1 MINGVLCAI
10 GAKHASNGGELMM
23 KSDNL
28 ANKYRPKTWEDVTE
42 QPVVVNMLKSMC
54 ESDDLVNRNFLL
66 TGPAGCGKASP
77 LDTHILTTSGWKELG
92 DTKLGDEV
100 YTAQGHVGKII
111 AQFMFASQPIY
122 DLIFDDGSSLRVAK
136 NHNNCIYVKRFD
148 DNKMEYIDAIS
159 TDYLVAIFNRLDVEV
174 YIDNPARFISV
185 SELNKY
191 SELYPVPTAEYRR
204 LVDICYLGDDSC
216 MCIYIDHP
224 DHTYIADYF
233 IPTHNTTLCRIMAD
247 VLNKGEGSPI
257 EIDAASNSGIDSMR
271 EIVKQARLYPIGS
284 KYKIFI
290 IDEVHALSSA
300 AWQAL
305 LLPIEAGVGNTIFM
319 FATTNPEKIPATIIS
334 RVQVFQLSK
343 ISLSG
348 IQNRLIKV
356 LDSEI
361 AEGRQI
367 TYDPAAVNYVAKLAQ
382 GGMRDALTLLDKALA
397 YSPNI
402 TSDSIAVALNIPKYD
417 EYFELLNAYVRK
429 DNAVISTIVDR
440 VYNSGVNFIR
450 WFEGWHAFVI
460 NIVKFI
466 FLRDINK
473 TMIPVQYETQISKYT
488 DAHAMVCLKLANRLV
503 TMLHELKST
512 SYLQETALT
521 YLCNWSINR

>member
-1 MINGVLCAI
+1 M
-10 GAKHASNGGELMM
+10 
-23 KSDNL
+23 DNL
-28 ANKYRPKTWEDVTE
+28 ANKYRPRTWEDVTE
-42 QPVVVNMLKSMC
+42 QPIVVNMLKSMC
-54 ESDDLVNRNFLL
+54 ESGDLVNRNFLL

-92 DTKLGDEV
+92 DTVLGDEV
-100 YTAQGHVGKII
+100 YTAQGHIGHIV
-111 AQFMFASQPIY
+111 AQFMFRSQPIY
-122 DLIFDDGSSLRVAK
+122 NLVFEDGASLKVAA
-136 NHNNCIYVKRFD
+136 NHNNCVFIKHTNGDTAMKYLDAIPTTYLISLFNTPDVEIYV
-148 DNKMEYIDAIS
+148 S
-159 TDYLVAIFNRLDVEV
+159 
-174 YIDNPARFISV
+174 NPAKFLPVVKLR
-185 SELNKY
+185 EY
-191 SELYPVPTAEYRR
+191 SQLYPVPTAEYRR
-204 LVDICYLGDDSC
+204 LINIQYLYDDQC

-233 IPTHNTTLCRIMAD
+233 IPTHNTTLCRIMAN

-257 EIDAASNSGIDSMR
+257 EIDAASNSGVDNMR

-343 ISLSG
+343 ISLEG
-348 IQNRLIKV
+348 IQSRLIRV

-361 AEGRQI
+361 SEGRNI
-367 TYDPAAVNYVAKLAQ
+367 TYEKAAVDYIAKLAQ
-382 GGMRDALTLLDKALA
+382 GGMRDALTLLDKALS
-397 YSPNI
+397 YSSDI
-402 TSDSIAVALNIPKYD
+402 TSDNIAVALNIPKYD
-417 EYFELLNAYVRK
+417 EYFELLNAYVQK
-429 DNAVISTIVDR
+429 NNAGIANIVDR
-440 VYNSGVNFIR
+440 VYNSGVNFVK
-450 WFEGWHAFVI
+450 WFEGWHSFII

-473 TMIPVQYETQISKYT
+473 TMIPIQYELQISKYT
-488 DAHAMVCLKLANRLV
+488 DKHAAICLKLANRLI
-503 TMLHELKST
+503 TMLHELKTT

-521 YLCNWSINR
+521 YLCNWSSLNR